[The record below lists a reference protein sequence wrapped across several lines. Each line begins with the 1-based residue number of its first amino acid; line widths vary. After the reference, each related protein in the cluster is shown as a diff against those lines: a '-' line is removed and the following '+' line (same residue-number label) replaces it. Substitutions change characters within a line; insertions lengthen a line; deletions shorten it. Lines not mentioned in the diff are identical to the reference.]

1 MEPKEFAEL
10 SDQELLEVAGKM
22 KKSAIAHALVIG
34 FMVGVVIYS
43 IVESTWGLL
52 TLIPLFFIRKLL
64 ANSDQYEEVKRLL
77 KERNLK

>member
-1 MEPKEFAEL
+1 MEPTEFAEL

-34 FMVGVVIYS
+34 FMVGVIIYS
-43 IVESTWGLL
+43 VVESTWGLL